1 MNILSRLSGKKQ
13 NNEIATAIPSESL
26 FMETNAPADEI
37 INAALHPETEPQP
50 APVSPK
56 GFVYTRP
63 ADIRSFLDKDY
74 RFMGE
79 QDAMLNPTAEMRTH
93 KLDAISKRF
102 RFTIQHVDEQLVAQI
117 KQVQQN
123 LILMADVS
131 PIIAKKSELRLQE
144 LQDMLEKLERQAEL
158 SVDGEG
164 WIAPVLAD
172 YKEGFIAGAMRFQR
186 ENELLSGVNTLT

>member
-1 MNILSRLSGKKQ
+1 MNILSRLFGKKQ

-56 GFVYTRP
+56 GFVFTRP
-63 ADIRSFLDKDY
+63 TDIRSFLDKDY
-74 RFMGE
+74 RTMGE

-131 PIIAKKSELRLQE
+131 PVIAKKSELRLQE

>member
-1 MNILSRLSGKKQ
+1 MNILSRLFGKKQ

-74 RFMGE
+74 RTIGE

-131 PIIAKKSELRLQE
+131 PVIAKKSELRLKE
-144 LQDMLEKLERQAEL
+144 LQDMVGKLERQAEL